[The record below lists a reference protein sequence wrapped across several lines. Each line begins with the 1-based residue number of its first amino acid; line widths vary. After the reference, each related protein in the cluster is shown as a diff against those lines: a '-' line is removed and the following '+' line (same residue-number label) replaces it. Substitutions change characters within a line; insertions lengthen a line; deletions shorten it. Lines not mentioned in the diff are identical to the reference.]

1 MFSTLCTVHADT
13 SHVLKE
19 VLNGPDGPYY
29 RLSFKIVLL
38 CGLTELKAQIRWMEN
53 VSGCTVIPMELLLIL
68 RRWPYLRVRRN
79 GEITVSW
86 SRIP

>member
-19 VLNGPDGPYY
+19 TRNGPGGLYY
-29 RLSFKIVLL
+29 ELVFKIVLL

-53 VSGCTVIPMELLLIL
+53 VSGCTMIPVEVLLIL
-68 RRWPYLRVRRN
+68 HRWPYLRVRRN